1 VLNVKVVSW
10 SLGIWSGLTFIICVI
25 YGLLV
30 PESLATHQALGQA
43 LPGFRWLT
51 VGGFVIGLGWSIVYG
66 LYAGW
71 LFSVLYNGLNKRW
84 TAAK

>member
-1 VLNVKVVSW
+1 MLSVKVVSW
-10 SLGIWSGLTFIICVI
+10 SLAVWGGITFVVCVL

-30 PESLATHQALGQA
+30 PGSLAMHQALGQA
-43 LPGFRWLT
+43 LPGFTWLT

-71 LFSVLYNGLNKRW
+71 LFSVIYNRLNKRW
-84 TAAK
+84 AAGK